1 MRDLVNF
8 PNCTRRKE
16 SFETES
22 ALEPGNFLTNAEV
35 KFPCRIKTLMT
46 QAGQYQFYIS
56 RVLNF
61 RYKITIRSASV
72 DGVNFDLN

>member
-8 PNCTRRKE
+8 PNFTRRKE
-16 SFETES
+16 SFEIES
-22 ALEPGNFLTNAEV
+22 PLEPGNFLTNAEV

-72 DGVNFDLN
+72 EKVNFDLN